1 MYWQENLVDN
11 REAGWHQLGQRP
23 PQLAISQKNLQER
36 GRPIMRVL
44 AEEQSGPGPDHA
56 VYFGTL
62 LIGSRRA
69 WVQLRSHIGDYA
81 YSCLALLKAFD

>member
-1 MYWQENLVDN
+1 
-11 REAGWHQLGQRP
+11 
-23 PQLAISQKNLQER
+23 
-36 GRPIMRVL
+36 MRVL

-56 VYFGTL
+56 VYFGAL

>member
-1 MYWQENLVDN
+1 MTTGRLDGINLGSV
-11 REAGWHQLGQRP
+11 P
-23 PQLAISQKNLQER
+23 PNSQFRKKNLQKR

-56 VYFGTL
+56 VYFGAL